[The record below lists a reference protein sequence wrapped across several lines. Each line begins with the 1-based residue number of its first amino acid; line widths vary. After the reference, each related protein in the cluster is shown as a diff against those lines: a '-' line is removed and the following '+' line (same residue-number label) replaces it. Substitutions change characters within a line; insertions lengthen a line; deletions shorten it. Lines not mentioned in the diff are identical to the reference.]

1 MNDLPNP
8 SDDVQV
14 LPPGQDPAALPAQT
28 EETPVLVSGD
38 DTLALDSGDD
48 TDTESDTAYQVLVT
62 DDESVSDQVASAEEF
77 GDELISVQAVIRRY
91 SDQQEKLNSEI
102 KERRESL
109 RNLFENNEELQKLEE
124 AQKTVSTDVKQ
135 KKQRIKESPEAVQ
148 LQMKL
153 KELQE
158 EMGEVQQ
165 SLSNHLLRY
174 FQMTGSQVIEEEDG
188 NEREFSVKARL
199 KGKKRSD

>member
-1 MNDLPNP
+1 M
-8 SDDVQV
+8 SD
-14 LPPGQDPAALPAQT
+14 QDMQSIQA
-28 EETPVLVSGD
+28 GD
-38 DTLALDSGDD
+38 DTVALPEPSTPELESGEDTALPSGYEVVVND
-48 TDTESDTAYQVLVT
+48 TD
-62 DDESVSDQVASAEEF
+62 SVMSEVASAEEF
-77 GDELISVQAVIRRY
+77 GDELISVQSVIRRY
-91 SDQQEKLNSEI
+91 SEQQEKLNGEI

-109 RNLFENNEELQKLEE
+109 KNLFENNEELQKLEE
-124 AQKTVSTDVKQ
+124 TQKTVNSDVKQ

-158 EMGEVQQ
+158 EMAEVQQ

-174 FQMTGSQVIEEEDG
+174 FQMTGSQVIEEADG
-188 NEREFSVKARL
+188 NEREFSLKARL